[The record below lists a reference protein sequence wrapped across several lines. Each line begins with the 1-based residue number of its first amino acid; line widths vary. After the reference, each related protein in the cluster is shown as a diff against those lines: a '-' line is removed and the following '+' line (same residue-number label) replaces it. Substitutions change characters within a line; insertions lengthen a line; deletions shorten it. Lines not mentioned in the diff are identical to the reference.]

1 MREGASTIVVL
12 LRRLRAHPDGSPA
25 ADVIGACDAAALA
38 AAVATGREVAVVA
51 AGPERE
57 DEALRFALHRG
68 AGRAARVWGDGL
80 AGVDYHGVARVL
92 AAAARKLGAELI
104 LTGDMS
110 EDEGQGAVGPAVAE
124 VLGVPHLTGAVDLSL
139 APQAVLATRRER
151 GLVRTLR
158 LPLPAVI
165 AVRAS
170 AAALPAPVDGVSG
183 VDVWDLAALGI
194 EQRELKHRDRCL
206 GRPSPVRLHG
216 KATLLS
222 EPAELVAR
230 LRAEGLL

>member
-1 MREGASTIVVL
+1 VTIVVL
-12 LRRLRAHPDGSPA
+12 LRRLRARPDGSPA
-25 ADVIGACDAAALA
+25 ADVIGSCDAAALA
-38 AAVATGREVAVVA
+38 AAVALGGDVVVVA

-57 DEALRFALHRG
+57 DEALRHALRRG

-80 AGVDYHGVARVL
+80 VGVDYHGVARVL
-92 AAAARKLGAELI
+92 AAAARRLDAQLV
-104 LTGDMS
+104 LTGDIS

-124 VLGVPHLTGAVDLSL
+124 ALGVPHLTSAVDLRL
-139 APQAVLATRRER
+139 DPPAVLATRRDR

-165 AVRAS
+165 TVRAS
-170 AAALPAPVDGVSG
+170 AAALPEPAGG
-183 VDVWDLAALGI
+183 AQEIEVWDLAALGI
-194 EQRELKHRDRCL
+194 ETRELRHRDRCL
-206 GRPSPVRLHG
+206 GRPTPVRMHG
-216 KATLLS
+216 QATLLR

>member
-1 MREGASTIVVL
+1 VTIVVL

-25 ADVIGACDAAALA
+25 EDVIGVCDAAALA
-38 AAVATGREVAVVA
+38 AAVATGHDVAVVA

-57 DEALRFALHRG
+57 DEALRFALAHG

-92 AAAARKLGAELI
+92 AAAAKKLGAELI
-104 LTGDMS
+104 LTGDVS

-124 VLGVPHLTGAVDLSL
+124 VLGVPHLTGVVELAL
-139 APQAVLATRRER
+139 APAAVLATRRER
-151 GLVRTLR
+151 GIVRTLK
-158 LPLPAVI
+158 LPLPAVV

-170 AAALPAPVDGVSG
+170 AATLRAPADGVPA
-183 VDVWDLAALGI
+183 VEVWDLGALGI
-194 EQRELKHRDRCL
+194 ETRELKHRDRCL

-222 EPAELVAR
+222 EPADLIAR